1 MKKST
6 SPNLL
11 EIKDD
16 ISWKVVDGSYSD
28 MRFIND
34 PRNTGKLA
42 NVEYYRCG
50 AIKSIRDIY
59 EGEEFLVE
67 YGEDYLEKVR
77 IGMTDSTFFYLS
89 RG

>member
-1 MKKST
+1 MKNST
-6 SPNLL
+6 NRNLL
-11 EIKDD
+11 EIKDT

-67 YGEDYLEKVR
+67 YGEDYWQKH
-77 IGMTDSTFFYLS
+77 ST
-89 RG
+89 

>member
-1 MKKST
+1 MKNST
-6 SPNLL
+6 NRNLL
-11 EIKDD
+11 EIKDA

-34 PRNTGKLA
+34 PRNTGELA

-50 AIKSIRDIY
+50 AVKSIRDIY

-67 YGEDYLEKVR
+67 YGEDYWQKH
-77 IGMTDSTFFYLS
+77 ST
-89 RG
+89 